1 MSEYRLDPNRPID
14 VEEVL
19 RDLESYRAA
28 EAGLDMAQT
37 RKRPEDGAV

>member
-19 RDLESYRAA
+19 RDLESYRPRRR
-28 EAGLDMAQT
+28 AGH
-37 RKRPEDGAV
+37 GANP